1 MRVVEA
7 AAFVAGPFAAMML
20 ADMGADLVKVEP
32 PSGDPLRTF
41 GRRVEGL
48 GLNFVNTNRNKS
60 SLTCDLRTEGGRAA
74 FLDLLEHADM
84 LITNWRPGVAE
95 DFGLTAE
102 IVRRQFPKLVW
113 VRITG
118 YGIDGPLASAPVFDA
133 LIQARSGM
141 MVAQGEVEPRP
152 VWSWIVDKVTATLA
166 AQSGLAALARRHMTG
181 DGSIV
186 DISMLDS
193 FAYFNFPDLMTE
205 RTILSE
211 RDRPALNTQNRGVR
225 PVPTKD
231 GWLMVNPVRG
241 VQLKRALE
249 AFGRAESI
257 AELKKLDNSAATHRF
272 FVIAEEA
279 AVARTT
285 AEWLEIMAAHDV
297 PAAPV
302 FDFDAHYMD
311 PQVVHNGTYTEIADP
326 RFGAIRQPRF
336 PARFD
341 TGDAGIVP
349 APDLVRPRS
358 EDDEGFQPGST
369 VIGKPKRA
377 KEWP

>member
-1 MRVVEA
+1 MVEA
-7 AAFVAGPFAAMML
+7 AAFVTGPYAAMML
-20 ADMGADLVKVEP
+20 ADMGADVVKVEP

-41 GRRVEGL
+41 GRRVAGL
-48 GLNFVNTNRNKS
+48 SVNFVNTNRNKS
-60 SLTCDLRTEGGRAA
+60 ALTCDLRTDDGKAA
-74 FLDLLEHADM
+74 FLKALEGADLLV
-84 LITNWRPGVAE
+84 TNWRPGVAE
-95 DFGLTAE
+95 DFGLDADF
-102 IVRRQFPKLVW
+102 VRRSFPKLVW
-113 VRITG
+113 VRISG
-118 YGIDGPLASAPVFDA
+118 YGPDGPLASTPVFDA

-141 MVAQGEVEPRP
+141 MVAQGEDSPRP
-152 VWSWIVDKVTATLA
+152 VWSWIVDKVTAAFA
-166 AQSGLAALARRHMTG
+166 AQTGLAALVRRHMTG

-193 FAYFNFPDLMTE
+193 FAYFNFLDLMTE

-211 RDRPALNTQNRGVR
+211 HDRPALNSQNRGVR

-241 VQLKRALE
+241 VHLKRALE

-257 AELKKLDNSAATHRF
+257 AELKTLDNSAATHRF

-285 AEWLEIMAAHDV
+285 ADWLEILAEYDV

-302 FDFDAHYMD
+302 FDFDAHLAD
-311 PQVVHNGTYTEIADP
+311 PQVAHNGTYVEMSDP
-326 RFGAIRQPRF
+326 RLGPIRQPRF

-341 TGDAGIVP
+341 TGEAGIMP
-349 APDLVRPRS
+349 APDPGRPRGES
-358 EDDEGFQPGST
+358 NEG
-369 VIGKPKRA
+369 R
-377 KEWP
+377 